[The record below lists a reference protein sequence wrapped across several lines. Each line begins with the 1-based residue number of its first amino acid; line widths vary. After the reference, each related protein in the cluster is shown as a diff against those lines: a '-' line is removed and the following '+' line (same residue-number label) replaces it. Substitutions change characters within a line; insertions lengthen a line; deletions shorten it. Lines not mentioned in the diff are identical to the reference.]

1 MVEFMTGCDGRSEGL
16 LTHSVQRAGNLA
28 DGETQS
34 WHWTGTVGVSQAIA
48 GWMGK
53 GLSRL

>member
-16 LTHSVQRAGNLA
+16 LTHLVQRAGNLP

-34 WHWTGTVGVSQAIA
+34 WHWTGIVGVSQAKA